1 MKARIFDVKRF
12 AVQDG
17 DGIRTTVF
25 FKGCS
30 LKCIWCHNPEGISFD
45 RQIMYY
51 KDKCIG
57 CGECVK
63 ICDHGGQLM
72 PIDGH
77 QYNKKSCVA
86 CGNCTH
92 GCFSQALKLCGY
104 EVTVDELVP
113 TLLEDKN
120 FYEASGGGVTLSG
133 GECLLQADFCSEL
146 LYRLQEN
153 GINTA
158 VDTCGFVSIEQLN
171 KVIPFTDT
179 FLYDLKAF
187 DEHVHIRCTGQSNK
201 TILDNLRYLDS
212 LGKSTE
218 IRIPLVPDYNDSQI
232 DKLYGFV
239 KELRNVK
246 KVRVLPY
253 HNYAT
258 SKFKALGMEALM
270 PTRLPDNDDVKRAQS
285 LFDQIMVECH

>member
-1 MKARIFDVKRF
+1 M
-12 AVQDG
+12 
-17 DGIRTTVF
+17 
-25 FKGCS
+25 
-30 LKCIWCHNPEGISFD
+30 
-45 RQIMYY
+45 
-51 KDKCIG
+51 
-57 CGECVK
+57 
-63 ICDHGGQLM
+63 
-72 PIDGH
+72 
-77 QYNKKSCVA
+77 
-86 CGNCTH
+86 
-92 GCFSQALKLCGY
+92 
-104 EVTVDELVP
+104 
-113 TLLEDKN
+113 
-120 FYEASGGGVTLSG
+120 
-133 GECLLQADFCSEL
+133 
-146 LYRLQEN
+146 
-153 GINTA
+153 
-158 VDTCGFVSIEQLN
+158 N